1 MKDQPVRVW
10 PWGAEG
16 ARVSS
21 KANQMHVLQL
31 GQPGGRACHSPAD
44 HWDLGPP
51 LILLWTVS
59 VQDGF
64 GGKFQLVLKAHHLS
78 VVLAQQLI

>member
-10 PWGAEG
+10 LWGAEG

-21 KANQMHVLQL
+21 KANQMYVLKL
-31 GQPGGRACHSPAD
+31 GRRGGRACHSPAD
-44 HWDLGPP
+44 HWDLGSP

-59 VQDGF
+59 VQDCF
-64 GGKFQLVLKAHHLS
+64 GGKFQFVLKAHHLS
-78 VVLAQQLI
+78 VVLA